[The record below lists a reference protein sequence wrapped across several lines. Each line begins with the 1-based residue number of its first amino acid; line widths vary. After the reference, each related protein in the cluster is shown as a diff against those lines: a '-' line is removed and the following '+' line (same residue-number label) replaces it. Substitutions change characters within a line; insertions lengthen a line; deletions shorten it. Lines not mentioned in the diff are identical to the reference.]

1 MEPGIIA
8 YCLQTDVQIACLTL
22 EHVKAVTLLEP
33 RGSTDAHEMFEAEPL
48 YLVSPNMEERS
59 FTAATALV
67 NWGPNQGP
75 QMIDSVSL
83 FHRIINLLFCSS
95 SKQGY
100 WHCIQ
105 RHNVEWREGCS
116 GFESH
121 ETSLQLPAWQSMAY
135 QEGRKLWDQ
144 VWRPDS

>member
-1 MEPGIIA
+1 M
-8 YCLQTDVQIACLTL
+8 LQIVCLTL

-33 RGSTDAHEMFEAEPL
+33 RGSTDAHETFKAEPL
-48 YLVSPNMEERS
+48 YVVSPNMEERS
-59 FTAATALV
+59 FTAATASV
-67 NWGPNQGP
+67 KWGPNQGP
-75 QMIDSVSL
+75 QMIDSVDSVSL

-105 RHNVEWREGCS
+105 IHIVEWPGGCS

-121 ETSLQLPAWQSMAY
+121 GTSLQLPDWQSVAY

-144 VWRPDS
+144 VWRSDS